1 MTADAS
7 LTIAMAKRIELWPVD
22 RLTPYE
28 RNARTHSSEQVAQ
41 IAASIVEFGFTNPIL
56 VDSHDG
62 IIAGHGRLMA
72 AQELGLKT
80 VPVVVLDHLSE
91 RQRKAYI
98 LADNQLALNAGWDT
112 DLLRAELQDLAEQE
126 FDLSLIGFSDEELA
140 DLLPEIEELPPEDAD
155 ADAVPEPPADPV
167 TKPGD
172 VWLLGKHRVM
182 CGDSTAITDVERLMA
197 GGKADLLLTDP
208 PYNVALGMDETPE
221 EAKKRNRR
229 TDGLTIQNDK
239 MSDDDFRQFLRDVY
253 SAADAVMKPGA
264 VFYIWHA
271 DSEGYNFRGAA
282 RDVSW
287 HVRQCLIWN
296 KNSLVMGRQDYHWKH
311 EPCLYG
317 WKEGAA
323 HYWGSDRTQTTVLD
337 FNKPSRNGEH
347 PTMKPVE
354 LFQYQLENSSKGKGV
369 VLDLFGGSGTTA
381 IACEKTGRHARLM
394 ELDPRY
400 CDVIVKRWQQFTGK
414 RATLEATGEKF
425 PEDAA

>member
-28 RNARTHSSEQVAQ
+28 RNARTHSTEQVAQ

-72 AQELGLKT
+72 ALELGLKT

-112 DLLRAELQDLAEQE
+112 DLLRAELQDLAEQD
-126 FDLSLIGFSDEELA
+126 FDLNLIGFSDEELA
-140 DLLPEIEELPPEDAD
+140 DLLPDIEELPPEDAD
-155 ADAVPEPPADPV
+155 EEATPEPPAEPV

-182 CGDSTAITDVERLMA
+182 CGDSTSLTEVERLMD
-197 GGKADLLLTDP
+197 GGKAGLVFSDP
-208 PYNVALGMDETPE
+208 PYGVEFRSNMSKRFDVLQNDDKILDVAPVVWEAMADNTAAFIWTSHHVYPVWRAQFEQFYKQTIVWHKGGGGMGDLEGQYALDYELALFCAKGSPKFRGSRGMAVWQVSKDAAASYVHPTQKPVALAERALADFSD
-221 EAKKRNRR
+221 KR
-229 TDGLTIQNDK
+229 
-239 MSDDDFRQFLRDVY
+239 
-253 SAADAVMKPGA
+253 A
-264 VFYIWHA
+264 
-271 DSEGYNFRGAA
+271 
-282 RDVSW
+282 
-287 HVRQCLIWN
+287 
-296 KNSLVMGRQDYHWKH
+296 
-311 EPCLYG
+311 
-317 WKEGAA
+317 
-323 HYWGSDRTQTTVLD
+323 
-337 FNKPSRNGEH
+337 
-347 PTMKPVE
+347 
-354 LFQYQLENSSKGKGV
+354 V
-369 VLDLFGGSGTTA
+369 VLDLFGGSGSTL
-381 IACEKTGRHARLM
+381 IACEKTGRQARLM

-414 RATLEATGEKF
+414 RATLEATGELF

>member
-1 MTADAS
+1 MTVDPG
-7 LTIAMAKRIELWPVD
+7 LTIAMAKRIELWPVE
-22 RLTPYE
+22 RLRPYE
-28 RNARTHSSEQVAQ
+28 RNARTHSPEQVAQ

-56 VDSHDG
+56 VDSSDG
-62 IIAGHGRLMA
+62 IIAGHGRLEA
-72 AQELGLKT
+72 ARELGLKT

-126 FDLSLIGFSDEELA
+126 FDLSLIGFSDDELA
-140 DLLPEIEELPPEDAD
+140 DLLPDIEELPPEGAD
-155 ADAVPEPPADPV
+155 DEAVPEPPADPI

-182 CGDSTAITDVERLMA
+182 CGDSTSIADVERLM
-197 GGKADLLLTDP
+197 GGVKADLLLTDP
-208 PYNVALGMDETPE
+208 PYNVAYEGKTAD
-221 EAKKRNRR
+221 A
-229 TDGLTIQNDK
+229 LTIQNDS
-239 MSDDDFRQFLRDVY
+239 MGDEDFRQFLRDVY
-253 SAADAVMKPGA
+253 TAADVVMKPGA

-282 RDVSW
+282 HDIGW
-287 HVRQCLIWN
+287 QVRQCLIWN
-296 KNSLVMGRQDYHWKH
+296 KNSLVLGRQDYHWKH

-317 WKEGAA
+317 WKEGAG
-323 HYWGSDRTQTTVLD
+323 HYWGSDRSQTTVLD
-337 FNKPSRNGEH
+337 FNRPSRNGEH

-354 LFQYQLENSSKGKGV
+354 LFQYQLENSTKKGWL
-369 VLDLFGGSGTTA
+369 VLDLFGGSGTTV
-381 IACEKTGRHARLM
+381 IAAQKAGRQARLM

-414 RATLEATGEKF
+414 RATLEATGELF